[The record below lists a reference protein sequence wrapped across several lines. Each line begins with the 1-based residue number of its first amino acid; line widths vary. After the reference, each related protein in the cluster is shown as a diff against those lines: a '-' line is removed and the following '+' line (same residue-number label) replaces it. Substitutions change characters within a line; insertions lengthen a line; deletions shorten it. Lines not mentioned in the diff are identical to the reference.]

1 MLVRA
6 LFFILILVV
15 IICSL
20 VNINNKKVET
30 FTDTSKL
37 HFEGSVH
44 LSGNIQINNIPNKIR
59 TKQLCFRK
67 TIDGEVK
74 EECLDTGQFS
84 FALNNSPERNYFK
97 CLGEVCI
104 DNKHLDI
111 IKNKKNFKIQ
121 NIGQDKCYTMRDVS
135 VHGLGGNYADLTR
148 TDLNSL
154 DPGIDGI
161 KKLRGGFWG
170 ARGGGG
176 TPVGVHGGP
185 WAALYNEH
193 MPGKLHDDDGD
204 FWRNLWYS
212 DGGSRNAPWIPN
224 FLVAEDCNLETNSTL
239 KKYRNIQQKNQ
250 FRFIKTDIEG
260 QEPERIQSI
269 DTPVPAPSGEF
280 SGPMPGVGIRVEPS
294 Y

>member
-1 MLVRA
+1 MLVRT

-20 VNINNKKVET
+20 VNINNKKVEN

-37 HFEGSVH
+37 HYEGSVH

-84 FALNNSPERNYFK
+84 FALNNSSERNYLK

-104 DNKHLDI
+104 DNTHLDI
-111 IKNKKNFKIQ
+111 IKNKNNFKIQ
-121 NIGQDKCYTMRDVS
+121 NIGQNKCYTMRDVS
-135 VHGLGGNYADLTR
+135 VHGLGGNYAELTR

-154 DPGIDGI
+154 AFNGVDGI
-161 KKLRGGFWG
+161 KKLRGGFRG
-170 ARGGGG
+170 ARGPAGGK
-176 TPVGVHGGP
+176 
-185 WAALYNEH
+185 YNEH

-204 FWRNLWYS
+204 YWRIARYA
-212 DGGSRNAPWIPN
+212 DGGARGAPCPPFSRS
-224 FLVAEDCNLETNSTL
+224 FCL
-239 KKYRNIQQKNQ
+239 KL
-250 FRFIKTDIEG
+250 
-260 QEPERIQSI
+260 
-269 DTPVPAPSGEF
+269 
-280 SGPMPGVGIRVEPS
+280 
-294 Y
+294 